1 MLEDFFF
8 DLFRTRI
15 PLPEIIGRLSLAV
28 VFGAAI
34 GIDREFRQK
43 AAGLRTHILVALAAA
58 MFTVIAFEI
67 FFEVQEITDNS
78 RSDVIR
84 VIEAVTAGVAF
95 LAAGTLIQS
104 RGSVQGLTTGA
115 SLWMACAVG
124 LAFGGC
130 FYSIE
135 LTGTVLALLV
145 LILLGH
151 LEASLSGA
159 SDKT

>member
-58 MFTVIAFEI
+58 MFTVIASEI
-67 FFEVQEITDNS
+67 FFAVQESTDNY
-78 RSDVIR
+78 RTDVIR
-84 VIEAVTAGVAF
+84 VIQAVTAGSGF
-95 LAAGTLIQS
+95 L
-104 RGSVQGLTTGA
+104 SVGRTTTPPA
-115 SLWMACAVG
+115 SMQCLPPPP
-124 LAFGGC
+124 
-130 FYSIE
+130 I
-135 LTGTVLALLV
+135 
-145 LILLGH
+145 
-151 LEASLSGA
+151 
-159 SDKT
+159 

>member
-67 FFEVQEITDNS
+67 FFRSEEHTSELQSLMRISYAVFCSKKKKHTTQPSHNTQRITHKYNS
-78 RSDVIR
+78 KDTTRL
-84 VIEAVTAGVAF
+84 TAP
-95 LAAGTLIQS
+95 
-104 RGSVQGLTTGA
+104 
-115 SLWMACAVG
+115 
-124 LAFGGC
+124 
-130 FYSIE
+130 
-135 LTGTVLALLV
+135 
-145 LILLGH
+145 
-151 LEASLSGA
+151 
-159 SDKT
+159 

>member
-84 VIEAVTAGVAF
+84 VIEAVPAGVA
-95 LAAGTLIQS
+95 
-104 RGSVQGLTTGA
+104 
-115 SLWMACAVG
+115 
-124 LAFGGC
+124 
-130 FYSIE
+130 
-135 LTGTVLALLV
+135 VLAPSP
-145 LILLGH
+145 LIHSPATGQGQI
-151 LEASLSGA
+151 SR
-159 SDKT
+159 

>member
-43 AAGLRTHILVALAAA
+43 AAGLRTHILVSLAAA

-67 FFEVQEITDNS
+67 FFEVTEITDND
-78 RSDVIR
+78 RSDVNR
-84 VIEAVTAGVAF
+84 
-95 LAAGTLIQS
+95 
-104 RGSVQGLTTGA
+104 
-115 SLWMACAVG
+115 SLQAWMAGAPSP
-124 LAFGGC
+124 AP
-130 FYSIE
+130 
-135 LTGTVLALLV
+135 GTTNHPPAP
-145 LILLGH
+145 
-151 LEASLSGA
+151 
-159 SDKT
+159 

>member
-78 RSDVIR
+78 RSRSEERR
-84 VIEAVTAGVAF
+84 VGKECVSTCR
-95 LAAGTLIQS
+95 S
-104 RGSVQGLTTGA
+104 RWSP
-115 SLWMACAVG
+115 
-124 LAFGGC
+124 F
-130 FYSIE
+130 
-135 LTGTVLALLV
+135 
-145 LILLGH
+145 H
-151 LEASLSGA
+151 
-159 SDKT
+159 